1 VAAAERVIDA
11 TGGVAPGTR
20 KRRAGTEPDTP
31 AGDGGGLVRITVNLT
46 PKAFGALTRSCEA
59 TGDSKTDTINRAL
72 LVYDL
77 VRGLADEGGGS
88 ITMVNPQ
95 GERERLHLL

>member
-1 VAAAERVIDA
+1 MAAERVVDA
-11 TGGVAPGTR
+11 ADGATPMTR
-20 KRRAGTEPDTP
+20 TRRIRPEPEGP
-31 AGDGGGLVRITVNLT
+31 SGDGGGLVRLTVNLT

-77 VRGLADEGGGS
+77 VRNLTDAGGGS
-88 ITMVNPQ
+88 ITLVNHQ